1 MWFDPLVLRRLPTG
15 PREARPDDKLSKR
28 LEGRRLRS
36 GLMVRDGADAPPH
49 HEGCELIRRLL
60 AKLGYVIRREF
71 RSLGAEARG
80 DIVGDGGDLVVAI
93 GIAERRHR
101 ERA

>member
-1 MWFDPLVLRRLPTG
+1 MWLDPLILRSLPTG

-28 LEGRRLRS
+28 LEGGGSGRASWFATALTRLLTMR
-36 GLMVRDGADAPPH
+36 V
-49 HEGCELIRRLL
+49 HELVRRLL
-60 AKLGYVIRREF
+60 AKLGHVVRHEF
-71 RSLGAEARG
+71 RSLCTEARG
-80 DIVGDGGDLVVAI
+80 DIVGDGRDLVVAI